1 MIIYLPSENETHGMG
16 VKLANF
22 IQENNASL
30 EIHLIGDL
38 GAGKTTLARGLIE
51 GMGWRNAV
59 KSPTYT
65 LCEEYDLDNFFIIH
79 CDLYRLNTLE
89 DLELLDL
96 DRQIFKTKILLVEW
110 PDRLPLVRNPDIEM
124 RLIHCDKGRKIECNV
139 LSEHSELKES
149 FL

>member
-1 MIIYLPSENETHGMG
+1 MG
-16 VKLANF
+16 VRLANF
-22 IQENNASL
+22 IQKNNANL

-38 GAGKTTLARGLIE
+38 GAGKTTLARGLLE
-51 GMGWRNAV
+51 GLGWRNAV

-65 LCEEYDLDNFFIIH
+65 LCEEYEVNNFFIMH

-110 PDRLPLVRNPDIEM
+110 PDKLPLQRNPDVEL
-124 RLIHCDKGRKIECNV
+124 RLMHYDKGRKIECNV
-139 LSEHSELKES
+139 LSELNKLKES
-149 FL
+149 FYESSI